1 MNFTGN
7 ISSIRGGSVSA
18 DFSVGRGQQLSGA
31 PKKSFGARLPPAPSR
46 EGERARLRNQLDI
59 LHAQIRVTPNV
70 ARLCDLVDDYL
81 LVLAALAE
89 TPAAPIPVPGGPL
102 PAARILSAVIAALR
116 KDRTSVAA
124 TGNVGPVV
132 GGDNIAAPGHSLA

>member
-18 DFSVGRGQQLSGA
+18 DFSVGRGQQLGA
-31 PKKSFGARLPPAPSR
+31 PKKSFGAKTPPAPSG
-46 EGERARLRNQLDI
+46 EAERARLRSQLDT
-59 LHAQIRVTPNV
+59 LHAQIRATPNV
-70 ARLCDLVDDYL
+70 ARLSDLVDDYL

-89 TPAAPIPVPGGPL
+89 TPATPIPIVSGPL

-116 KDRTSVAA
+116 KERAAAAA

-132 GGDNIAAPGHSLA
+132 SGDNIAAPRHSLA